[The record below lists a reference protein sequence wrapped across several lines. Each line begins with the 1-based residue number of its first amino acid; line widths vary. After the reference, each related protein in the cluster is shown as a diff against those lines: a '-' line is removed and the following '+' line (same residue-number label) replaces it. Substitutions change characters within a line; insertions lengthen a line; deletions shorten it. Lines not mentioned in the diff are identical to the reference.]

1 MNTVPINK
9 GGTGLSEIGLAN
21 QLLKVNSN
29 ATGLEYFTPEFN
41 NGSGTVT
48 SISMSTPVGLIV
60 SGSPITTSG
69 TFSIS
74 FAEGYSIPTI
84 IK

>member
-1 MNTVPINK
+1 MPISK

-69 TFSIS
+69 TFFIS